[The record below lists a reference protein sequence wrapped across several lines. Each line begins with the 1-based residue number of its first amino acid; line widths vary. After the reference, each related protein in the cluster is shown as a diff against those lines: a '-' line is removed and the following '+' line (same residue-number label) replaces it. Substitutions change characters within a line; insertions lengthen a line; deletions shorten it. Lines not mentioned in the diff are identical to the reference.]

1 MSAPAFELDNVG
13 PGPDPLSLS
22 ALAEEADA
30 VVVLLQRDHYCTN
43 CRQQVQ
49 SVAKRYDEFRERNA
63 EVVSVVPEPRE
74 RVAEWQSSY
83 DLPFPLLADPDATA
97 GETYDQPVRFGFLG
111 DLFDFVG
118 RMPEAVIVDL
128 RGEPTVSW
136 SHAGKSTFDRPSIDD
151 LLDRL
156 DEVVATE

>member
-22 ALAEEADA
+22 DLAGEVEA

-49 SVAKRYDEFRERNA
+49 SVADRYEAFRERNA
-63 EVVSVVPEPRE
+63 EVVSIVPEPRE

-97 GETYDQPVRFGFLG
+97 GEAYDQPVRYGFLG

-118 RMPEAVIVDL
+118 RMPEATIVDL
-128 RGEPTVSW
+128 RGEPTVAW
-136 SHAGKSTFDRPSIDD
+136 SYAGTSTFDRPSIDD
-151 LLDRL
+151 LLERL
-156 DEVVATE
+156 DEVLADA

>member
-49 SVAKRYDEFRERNA
+49 SVAERYDEFRERNA
-63 EVVSVVPEPRE
+63 EVVSIVPEPRE

-97 GETYDQPVRFGFLG
+97 GETYDQPVRYGFLG

-128 RGEPTVSW
+128 RGEPAVAW
-136 SHAGKSTFDRPSIDD
+136 SYAGKSTFDRPSIDD

-156 DEVVATE
+156 DEVVAAE

>member
-22 ALAEEADA
+22 ALAEEVDA

-49 SVAKRYDEFRERNA
+49 SVAERYDEFRDRDA
-63 EVVSVVPEPRE
+63 EVVSIVPEPRE

-97 GETYDQPVRFGFLG
+97 GETYDQPVRYGFLG

-128 RGEPTVSW
+128 RGEPTVAW
-136 SHAGKSTFDRPSIDD
+136 SYAGKSTFDRPSIDD

-156 DEVVATE
+156 DEVVAAE